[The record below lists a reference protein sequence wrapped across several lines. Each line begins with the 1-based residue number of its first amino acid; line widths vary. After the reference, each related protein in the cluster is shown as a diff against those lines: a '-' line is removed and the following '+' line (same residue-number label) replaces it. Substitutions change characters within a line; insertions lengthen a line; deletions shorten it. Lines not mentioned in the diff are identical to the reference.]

1 MTARGRHAP
10 VAAAPAVPAPDHE
23 MFVPVPHGRLYVR
36 VNGAVAGPRLPL
48 VMLHGGPGGSHHGF
62 VRALP
67 LAAERAIILY
77 DQGDCGRS
85 EGTMEAGAWRLERFV
100 AEIEAVRVAL
110 GIARWH
116 LLGHSWGAALAL
128 AYAAPRP
135 AALAGLILSSP
146 LVSTRSWLADA
157 AVLRARLP
165 ASAPAP
171 AAPPGEPD
179 DEPDAETRAFYERFY
194 MRRPRAP
201 EADAYLRALPRSFT
215 PALYRAMWGRSEFV
229 CTGTLADHDGEPLL
243 DRIDGR
249 RTLFVTGR
257 HDEAR
262 PATVARFARRAEAR
276 FASIAGAGHST
287 LNDNQPRML
296 GVIARFLRRQDRLA
310 A

>member
-1 MTARGRHAP
+1 MSARAIPAP
-10 VAAAPAVPAPDHE
+10 VPAAPAVPPPDRE
-23 MFVPVPHGRLYVR
+23 LFVPVPGGRLYVR
-36 VNGAVAGPRLPL
+36 VNGDPAGPRLPL

-67 LAAERAIILY
+67 LAAERAVILY

-85 EGTMEAGAWRLERFV
+85 EGAMDAATWRIERFV
-100 AEIEAVRVAL
+100 AEIDAVRTAL

-135 AALAGLILSSP
+135 DALAGFILSSP

-165 ASAPAP
+165 AALRAPST
-171 AAPPGEPD
+171 
-179 DEPDAETRAFYERFY
+179 DEPDAETDAFYDRFY

-201 EADAYLRALPRSFT
+201 EAEAYLRTLPRSFT

-229 CTGTLADHDGEPLL
+229 CTGTLTDHDGEALL

-249 RTLFVTGR
+249 RALFVTGR

-262 PATVARFARRAEAR
+262 PATVARFARRAGAR
-276 FASIAGAGHST
+276 FASIAHAGHST

-296 GVIARFLRRQDRLA
+296 GIVARFLRRQDALGA
-310 A
+310 